1 MKYLIEGKELN
12 VNGKSIKFDHLI
24 RTVLEKDRVLVT
36 LIMEDDI
43 PGLMKYYHSRNIFGV
58 SAEGEILWQVEAP
71 SDFKEDLFTSLGI
84 NNEDNVEA
92 YSWKGCENIIDPK
105 TGKILKQEFVRF

>member
-1 MKYLIEGKELN
+1 MNYEIKENRLLIKGKELFFEYP
-12 VNGKSIKFDHLI
+12 IKG
-24 RTVLEKDRVLVT
+24 VLEKEGVLMV
-36 LIMEDDI
+36 LLKV
-43 PGLMKYYHSRNIFGV
+43 PAKFNYQRNIFG
-58 SAEGEILWQVEAP
+58 ANEEGEIIWQVEAP